1 MSKYSNRK
9 KKEKLMVYTK
19 QVYITSTD
27 DITDAKEALLKQ
39 GYAYTKAEW
48 EIDKILGSAVLHIC
62 FHSISDDTEKRYSNM
77 FDMEDVTNPEK
88 RKRIETV
95 CFESLI
101 NPQDRIMGVELEI
114 ERREELDELERNAD
128 RDAPTELGQ
137 NNTIL
142 NP

>member
-1 MSKYSNRK
+1 
-9 KKEKLMVYTK
+9 MVYTK
-19 QVYITSTD
+19 SVEIADTK
-27 DITDAKEALLKQ
+27 DIMLAKATLVEQ
-39 GYAYTKAEW
+39 GYRYTKAEW

-62 FHSISDDTEKRYSNM
+62 FHSISEGTEKRYSNM
-77 FDMEDVTNPEK
+77 FDMEDVTISGK

-95 CFESLI
+95 CFESLV

-137 NNTIL
+137 NKL
-142 NP
+142 LPVP

>member
-1 MSKYSNRK
+1 MTKYSKRK

-19 QVYITSTD
+19 QVYITNTS
-27 DITDAKEALLKQ
+27 DIKDAIQVLLEQ

-137 NNTIL
+137 NKL
-142 NP
+142 LPVP

>member
-1 MSKYSNRK
+1 
-9 KKEKLMVYTK
+9 MVYTK
-19 QVYITSTD
+19 QVYITNTS
-27 DITDAKEALLKQ
+27 DIKDAKQALLEQ

-137 NNTIL
+137 NKL
-142 NP
+142 LPVP

>member
-1 MSKYSNRK
+1 
-9 KKEKLMVYTK
+9 MVYTK

-48 EIDKILGSAVLHIC
+48 EIDKILSSAVLHIC
-62 FHSISDDTEKRYSNM
+62 FHDIHEGTEKRYSHM

-95 CFESLI
+95 CFESLV

-114 ERREELDELERNAD
+114 ERMEELDELERNAD

>member
-1 MSKYSNRK
+1 MKKYSNRK
-9 KKEKLMVYTK
+9 KKDKLMVYTK

-48 EIDKILGSAVLHIC
+48 EIDKILSSAVLHIC
-62 FHSISDDTEKRYSNM
+62 FHDIHEGTEKRYSHM

-88 RKRIETV
+88 RKRIERV
-95 CFESLI
+95 CFESLV

-114 ERREELDELERNAD
+114 ERMEELDELERNAD

>member
-1 MSKYSNRK
+1 
-9 KKEKLMVYTK
+9 MVYTK
-19 QVYITSTD
+19 SVEIADTK
-27 DITDAKEALLKQ
+27 DIMLAKATLLEQ
-39 GYAYTKAEW
+39 GYRYTKAEW

-62 FHSISDDTEKRYSNM
+62 FHSISEGTEKRYSNM

-88 RKRIETV
+88 RERIETV
-95 CFESLI
+95 CFESLV

-114 ERREELDELERNAD
+114 ERLEELDELERNAD

>member
-1 MSKYSNRK
+1 
-9 KKEKLMVYTK
+9 MVYTK
-19 QVYITSTD
+19 QVYIANTD
-27 DITDAKEALLKQ
+27 DIKDAIQALLEQ

-62 FHSISDDTEKRYSNM
+62 FHSIIDDTEKRYSNM

-137 NNTIL
+137 NKL
-142 NP
+142 LPVP

>member
-1 MSKYSNRK
+1 
-9 KKEKLMVYTK
+9 MVYTK
-19 QVYITSTD
+19 SVEIADTE
-27 DITDAKEALLKQ
+27 DIIEAKEQLSIQ

-48 EIDKILGSAVLHIC
+48 EIDKILSSAVLHLC
-62 FHSISDDTEKRYSNM
+62 FHDIHEGAEKRYSHM
-77 FDMEDVTNPEK
+77 FDMEDVTNSDK
-88 RKRIETV
+88 RKRIERV

-101 NPQDRIMGVELEI
+101 KPQVRIMGIETEVEFE
-114 ERREELDELERNAD
+114 EELDELRRGAE

>member
-1 MSKYSNRK
+1 MKKYSNRK
-9 KKEKLMVYTK
+9 KKEKVMVYTK
-19 QVYITSTD
+19 SVEIADTK
-27 DITDAKEALLKQ
+27 DIMLAKATLLEQ
-39 GYAYTKAEW
+39 GYRYTKAEW

-62 FHSISDDTEKRYSNM
+62 FHSISEGTEKRYSNM
-77 FDMEDVTNPEK
+77 FDMEDVTISGK

-95 CFESLI
+95 CFESLV

-137 NNTIL
+137 NKL
-142 NP
+142 YPVP

>member
-1 MSKYSNRK
+1 
-9 KKEKLMVYTK
+9 MVYTK
-19 QVYITSTD
+19 SVEIADTK
-27 DITDAKEALLKQ
+27 DIMLAKATLLEQ
-39 GYAYTKAEW
+39 GYRYTKAEW

-62 FHSISDDTEKRYSNM
+62 FHSISEGTEKRYSNM
-77 FDMEDVTNPEK
+77 FDMEDVTISGK

-95 CFESLI
+95 CFESLV

-114 ERREELDELERNAD
+114 ERLEELDELERNAD

>member
-1 MSKYSNRK
+1 MKKYSNRK
-9 KKEKLMVYTK
+9 KKDKLMVYTK

-48 EIDKILGSAVLHIC
+48 EIDKILSSAVLHIC
-62 FHSISDDTEKRYSNM
+62 FHDIHEGTEKRYSHM

-114 ERREELDELERNAD
+114 ERMEELDELERNAD